1 VVELV
6 RLVYPHHSGR
16 GGVDRFTLWVR
27 HVHGVAAYTYV
38 RVGITCPAGRCQ
50 RHRAA
55 GGRPASQQ
63 RLARLDYTVY
73 GVAIEPYSCIE
84 IYTCVET

>member
-50 RHRAA
+50 AVIVLQAA
-55 GGRPASQQ
+55 GQPAAASASGLYRIRCSYRAVQ
-63 RLARLDYTVY
+63 LY
-73 GVAIEPYSCIE
+73 
-84 IYTCVET
+84 